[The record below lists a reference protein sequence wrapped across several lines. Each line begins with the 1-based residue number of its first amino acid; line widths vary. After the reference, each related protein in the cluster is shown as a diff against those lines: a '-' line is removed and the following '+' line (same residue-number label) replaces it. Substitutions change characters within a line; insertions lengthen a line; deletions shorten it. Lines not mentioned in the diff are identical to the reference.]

1 MGVKFVGGGEVGVAY
16 HSAENLG
23 VDAGFGGLG
32 DEGMAAVMGGVGR
45 GSQFFHELLPFPFG
59 EIGVGMVGAFAA
71 VYELWVALGGGKE
84 IAVGFLAQLGDRYDT
99 IFASVGFPPMK

>member
-1 MGVKFVGGGEVGVAY
+1 MAY

-32 DEGMAAVMGGVGR
+32 DEGMAAGMGGVGR

-84 IAVGFLAQLGDRYDT
+84 IAVGFLARLGDRYDT